1 MEIMRYLTREP
12 VSPEDIKLART
23 RILRP
28 VTPLLMKE
36 TSGEELVRQPE
47 QLELAAGGVVSRE
60 AFKYGASKAFKE
72 FLEKQILKNKTT
84 YNSLDELI
92 NKSNTG
98 INQENAVKLLKNEYP
113 DTFKIK
119 VENEYFPIH
128 QNPKVTLKAIEG
140 FKKLKE
146 WEKNPTAENWF
157 SVFRVTEPSGK
168 IKQSKFAQGLRN
180 YIQGKKGEG
189 SVFNRYFDE
198 IQLDENLYN
207 EIKTYDKDLANTL
220 KAKKGNEF
228 ARKAILEKSDEAI
241 NRINEQF
248 KFDPNSSI
256 EELTEALYGNQF
268 KNADKKTQLI
278 LATQTS
284 DDVLKYLKVLEG
296 ARPEQ
301 AKKIKLPD
309 QETINEIVDN
319 IAAGKK
325 GGFRFQEGTLRQY
338 KFDIRDTLLGLQPGT
353 SSQLR
358 QKVLFGKKRVIDE
371 SVGLSATYERAPG
384 YTEASQFLSPE
395 TNRIKGQVIDRPF
408 KRALDKALDGDLSEV
423 KEYNKIAKQFKK
435 EYPDVDVPIIEIGKN
450 PKGVVKHFDSFS
462 KEAQKDIL
470 NIYNK
475 SNISIRTNSKPLS
488 VLIDEY
494 QKAEKLE
501 GKAKITALTALGL
514 TSAGIANAEEV
525 SNLTPM
531 EASILPSL
539 SEIKNVIQE
548 NPIASGVTAA
558 TSPLALPKIRKKAL
572 ELGKKGLN
580 VLGDIGVP
588 LVVGLEGYRM
598 GQDFEKGVPFSES
611 LSGVMLM
618 DEPIRRQKILNRMG
632 DDARLLVKQT
642 KGMMPE
648 DGLDKLSM
656 EEIDKFYTGLNLK
669 PDLNLI
675 QKYKDASVAQEA
687 ERAIVAQQREAQLQK
702 IRENFPEQKEIP
714 DVYATGGIVEPKDES
729 YNPEIPSL
737 GETDPI
743 GILEQRLMNSNDIN
757 EIMRLLEVIKLA
769 KEEKAAKEKERE
781 EYKAT
786 QKAKGIRYKED
797 FPSEAAYFAETGKQ
811 LLTNPKYF
819 LSKGA
824 KGIVEGTEFL
834 IGQPLQTLFSQTGK
848 NFEFYEP
855 VLGEKLGINKYI
867 EKNIPKGATTG
878 TLLAG
883 DVAEI
888 AGSFAD
894 PFLAYGIVKGVT
906 RPSKT
911 KGILSMEEIDPTR
924 RDILKTGAII
934 GAGAALYPTAKKL
947 GIFEELTKGT
957 KVTARILPKV
967 PGMPEWFPSLISKIE
982 KEGVDVIRKLEG
994 KDNLVYVKK
1003 IEIPVTGKKDPETI
1017 FMTRYPDGTI
1027 EINTNIKGGA
1037 YDEPFELYYKPPK
1050 TRVDE
1055 KTGKVIEEP
1064 GNFSVIEQRPKPDPN
1079 DLGNYE
1085 FDYEMVS
1092 KNEALSDI
1100 EKLESFSTGKV
1111 KNLKEAEKRA
1121 TQRKNYFDSPY
1132 DDISNRYPEPDYD

>member
-12 VSPEDIKLART
+12 VSPEDIQLART

-28 VTPLLMKE
+28 VTPLPMQE
-36 TSGEELVRQPE
+36 TSGEELGTREGFSEGTTDFNQKYKKELEIAKFKDWNNLNKKQKTLIYNINRELKSGRDPE
-47 QLELAAGGVVSRE
+47 SFTQIGSRGVSKFFENKYKDVIEEKFNKKQISSDKWDNLSAQERARIASEYLRVSKLKERVVQIKLGNETINLPKGMKFTNFKLAIDSFKKGYSKLLEWKNNPTPEKWLDLFSNYKGNRKFADDLRKYLQGKEVPNQTKNLFDAINIKSKLTPQEIEKINNFDYQLKQLAVEKGAKFAGQTNKQKVADQLNLIKNNKDVLSFIKNQDFTRESRRKIANKIATVLDQNPSIAARRIADLAQAFNGNKDYVNFSTTDENVLKGSKRISDIMKSDIFSDFGANFRRVDYEREVSKQLGQDKSYMTILGQKITKLLPEGFHRDE
-60 AFKYGASKAFKE
+60 IKNLASSAKYETGGYSVFM
-72 FLEKQILKNKTT
+72 QGILKNINHPLKKPVDAGVQQAERLIRELDPFDSNYETKRNIIKDV
-84 YNSLDELI
+84 YNKKVDNFVKKINVNLKEGELPVRAFKLSFDSPTETVSRFNDLPENVKNNILNTHKNFGYSFEIPKDVMTGEESLKFA
-92 NKSNTG
+92 KSPEGQSKIKERYERGDRRVLFEGLEPDSPLRKIVGYFPGSAIPLTLFD
-98 INQENAVKLLKNEYP
+98 AVTLPLAGYSIPETATIAAQNLLKNPY
-113 DTFKIK
+113 IAGAA
-119 VENEYFPIH
+119 NL
-128 QNPKVTLKAIEG
+128 VTQGYITA
-140 FKKLKE
+140 KE
-146 WEKNPTAENWF
+146 AT
-157 SVFRVTEPSGK
+157 
-168 IKQSKFAQGLRN
+168 
-180 YIQGKKGEG
+180 
-189 SVFNRYFDE
+189 
-198 IQLDENLYN
+198 
-207 EIKTYDKDLANTL
+207 DKSAVDLAN
-220 KAKKGNEF
+220 ER
-228 ARKAILEKSDEAI
+228 RKALEQGITNIREKFTSFT
-241 NRINEQF
+241 NEP
-248 KFDPNSSI
+248 D
-256 EELTEALYGNQF
+256 
-268 KNADKKTQLI
+268 
-278 LATQTS
+278 TS
-284 DDVLKYLKVLEG
+284 TF
-296 ARPEQ
+296 
-301 AKKIKLPD
+301 
-309 QETINEIVDN
+309 ET
-319 IAAGKK
+319 AMPMKK
-325 GGFRFQEGTLRQY
+325 GGRVKLANGT
-338 KFDIRDTLLGLQPGT
+338 
-353 SSQLR
+353 
-358 QKVLFGKKRVIDE
+358 
-371 SVGLSATYERAPG
+371 
-384 YTEASQFLSPE
+384 
-395 TNRIKGQVIDRPF
+395 
-408 KRALDKALDGDLSEV
+408 
-423 KEYNKIAKQFKK
+423 
-435 EYPDVDVPIIEIGKN
+435 
-450 PKGVVKHFDSFS
+450 
-462 KEAQKDIL
+462 
-470 NIYNK
+470 
-475 SNISIRTNSKPLS
+475 
-488 VLIDEY
+488 
-494 QKAEKLE
+494 
-501 GKAKITALTALGL
+501 
-514 TSAGIANAEEV
+514 
-525 SNLTPM
+525 
-531 EASILPSL
+531 
-539 SEIKNVIQE
+539 
-548 NPIASGVTAA
+548 
-558 TSPLALPKIRKKAL
+558 
-572 ELGKKGLN
+572 
-580 VLGDIGVP
+580 
-588 LVVGLEGYRM
+588 
-598 GQDFEKGVPFSES
+598 
-611 LSGVMLM
+611 
-618 DEPIRRQKILNRMG
+618 
-632 DDARLLVKQT
+632 
-642 KGMMPE
+642 
-648 DGLDKLSM
+648 
-656 EEIDKFYTGLNLK
+656 
-669 PDLNLI
+669 
-675 QKYKDASVAQEA
+675 
-687 ERAIVAQQREAQLQK
+687 
-702 IRENFPEQKEIP
+702 
-714 DVYATGGIVEPKDES
+714 DES

-878 TLLAG
+878 TLVAG

-888 AGSFAD
+888 AGSVAD
-894 PFLAYGIVKGVT
+894 PFLAYGLIKGAM
-906 RPSKT
+906 RAPKT
-911 KGILSMEEIDPTR
+911 KGIPSMEEIDPTR
-924 RDILKTGAII
+924 RDILKTGAVM
-934 GAGAALYPTAKKL
+934 GAGAALYPTVKKL

-957 KVTARILPKV
+957 KVATKILPKV

-1003 IEIPVTGKKDPETI
+1003 IEIPVTGKKDPEKI